1 MCQECGAIE
10 VERDR
15 LDGRTDEESFTARL
29 AHVLQPLVLRLF
41 RGRGSTRKMGLMAS
55 QGTGMMELFESPA
68 KLSNR
73 TEQAGTCSQRL
84 EGEERTVS
92 FAKNLAK
99 STLK

>member
-1 MCQECGAIE
+1 
-10 VERDR
+10 
-15 LDGRTDEESFTARL
+15 
-29 AHVLQPLVLRLF
+29 
-41 RGRGSTRKMGLMAS
+41 MGLMAS